1 MVSAENAPVMRY
13 KSMKVRVKSY
23 RFWNKTGE
31 RFDHLHAGGC
41 SFDFDSWVP
50 IPEFRFHCFDFDS
63 VVSIPWFRFRF
74 RFVTCFRFRFLSFD
88 SDSANELSG
97 NWHSISIPI
106 LRDFRCFVF
115 DFDSDSARFQLFCFR
130 FRFRFCE
137 IRVLREVWSTPI
149 QCCELSEFVF
159 VH

>member
-31 RFDHLHAGGC
+31 RFDYLHAGGC

-115 DFDSDSARFQLFCFR
+115 DFDSDSARFQLFCFDSDSDSN
-130 FRFRFCE
+130 E
-137 IRVLREVWSTPI
+137 IAILREVWSTPSS
-149 QCCELSEFVF
+149 LHVMWSR
-159 VH
+159 